1 MIDLLNS
8 ILQLAPLDLL
18 LIFIPGFTIG
28 ILHTL
33 LPCEDKTIFT
43 FYTLGVARDTKETF
57 RILAVYSLGLMLINL
72 IIGSIMALIGSMIG
86 NTILIVNEHIF
97 NSLGASSII
106 ISGIYIFIQVLRRK
120 HNPHSKQ
127 EGEITETFQLR
138 EGRFRKRSS
147 FFLGIL
153 AGLPP
158 CVFETYI
165 YSQAISFSASSGF
178 INGVAIVFFY
188 NIGSL
193 LGLIPLSMFGIIG
206 SYARKRLELMKK
218 EDKSNRFQTVSIIEL
233 VSSIILIIIGTV
245 LLILA
250 LLGINVFK
258 LPVGIP

>member
-1 MIDLLNS
+1 M
-8 ILQLAPLDLL
+8 APLDLL
-18 LIFIPGFTIG
+18 LIFITGFSVV

-43 FYTLGVARDTKETF
+43 FYTLGVSRDTKETF

-72 IIGSIMALIGSMIG
+72 IIGAIMAFIG
-86 NTILIVNEHIF
+86 TILGDELIPVSEHVF

-106 ISGIYIFIQVLRRK
+106 ISGIYLFVQVLRRK

-138 EGRFRKRSS
+138 EGRFRKRTS

-165 YSQAISFSASSGF
+165 YLQAISFSASSGF
-178 INGVAIVFFY
+178 INGVAVVFFF

-206 SYARKRLELMKK
+206 SYARKRLELKK
-218 EDKSNRFQTVSIIEL
+218 EDDKISRFQTISIIEL
-233 VSSIILIIIGTV
+233 VSSIILVIIGMV

-258 LPVGIP
+258 LPEILN

>member
-1 MIDLLNS
+1 
-8 ILQLAPLDLL
+8 
-18 LIFIPGFTIG
+18 
-28 ILHTL
+28 
-33 LPCEDKTIFT
+33 
-43 FYTLGVARDTKETF
+43 
-57 RILAVYSLGLMLINL
+57 MLINL
-72 IIGSIMALIGSMIG
+72 IIGSIMAYIGTILG

-106 ISGIYIFIQVLRRK
+106 ISGIYLFVQVLRRK

-127 EGEITETFQLR
+127 EGEITETFQHR

-178 INGVAIVFFY
+178 INGVAVVFFF

-193 LGLIPLSMFGIIG
+193 LGLIPLSMFGIFG
-206 SYARKRLELMKK
+206 SYARKRLEQKSLKK
-218 EDKSNRFQTVSIIEL
+218 KDKSGRLQTASIIEL
-233 VSSIILIIIGTV
+233 ISSVILIIIGTV

-258 LPVGIP
+258 LPEIPPI

>member
-1 MIDLLNS
+1 M
-8 ILQLAPLDLL
+8 APLDLL
-18 LIFIPGFTIG
+18 LIFIPGFSVG

-43 FYTLGVARDTKETF
+43 FYTLGVSRDTKETF

-72 IIGSIMALIGSMIG
+72 IIGAIMAFIG
-86 NTILIVNEHIF
+86 TILGDELIPVSEHVF

-106 ISGIYIFIQVLRRK
+106 ISGIYLFVQVLRRK

-138 EGRFRKRSS
+138 EGRFRKRTS

-165 YSQAISFSASSGF
+165 YLQAISFSASSGF
-178 INGVAIVFFY
+178 INGVAVVFFF

-206 SYARKRLELMKK
+206 SYARKRLELKK
-218 EDKSNRFQTVSIIEL
+218 EDDKISRFQTISIIEL
-233 VSSIILIIIGTV
+233 VSSIILVIIGMV

-258 LPVGIP
+258 LPEILN

>member
-1 MIDLLNS
+1 M
-8 ILQLAPLDLL
+8 APLDLL
-18 LIFIPGFTIG
+18 LIFIPGFSVG

-33 LPCEDKTIFT
+33 MPCEDKTIFT
-43 FYTLGVARDTKETF
+43 FYALGVSRDTKETF
-57 RILAVYSLGLMLINL
+57 RILATYSLGLMLINL
-72 IIGSIMALIGSMIG
+72 IIGSIMAYIGYVLGYAI
-86 NTILIVNEHIF
+86 ILVNEHIF

-106 ISGIYIFIQVLRRK
+106 ISGIYLFVQVLRRK

-127 EGEITETFQLR
+127 ENEITETFHQR

-178 INGVAIVFFY
+178 INGVAIVFFFS
-188 NIGSL
+188 IGSL

-206 SYARKRLELMKK
+206 SYARKRLEQKK
-218 EDKSNRFQTVSIIEL
+218 DKKNNRLQTVSIIEL
-233 VSSIILIIIGTV
+233 TSSVILIIIGLV

-250 LLGINVFK
+250 LAGVNVFK
-258 LPVGIP
+258 LPEIPPIEGGT

>member
-1 MIDLLNS
+1 M
-8 ILQLAPLDLL
+8 APLDLL
-18 LIFIPGFTIG
+18 LIFIPGFSVG

-43 FYTLGVARDTKETF
+43 FYTLGVSRDTKETF
-57 RILAVYSLGLMLINL
+57 RILAVYSLGLMLTNL
-72 IIGSIMALIGSMIG
+72 IIGSILAYIGTVV
-86 NTILIVNEHIF
+86 NTILLGNEHIF

-106 ISGIYIFIQVLRRK
+106 ISGIYLFVQVLRRK

-127 EGEITETFQLR
+127 EGEITETFQQR

-165 YSQAISFSASSGF
+165 YLQAISFSVSSGF
-178 INGVAIVFFY
+178 INGVAVVFFF

-206 SYARKRLELMKK
+206 SYARKRLEQKSDKK
-218 EDKSNRFQTVSIIEL
+218 KDKSGRLQTVSIIEL
-233 VSSIILIIIGTV
+233 ISSMILVIIGTV

-258 LPVGIP
+258 LPDVPPIEGIT